1 MSQQLS
7 YSDIETLR
15 RQGLLTEQE
24 IAVKNGD
31 IILAENVVTKA
42 RRVID
47 ASGLMLESN
56 RRILKG

>member
-15 RQGLLTEQE
+15 RKGLLTEQE

-47 ASGLMLESN
+47 ASGLMLESS

>member
-15 RQGLLTEQE
+15 RKGLLSEQE

-47 ASGLMLESN
+47 ASGLMLESS